1 MGLFDLPHNLYTYS
15 IDNPTALPFHMIK
28 LWLVAEK
35 QKGHKMRTQKVSRKQ
50 EKTSNKFK
58 LK

>member
-35 QKGHKMRTQKVSRKQ
+35 QKVIRCAHRKCLA
-50 EKTSNKFK
+50 NKK
-58 LK
+58 KNKQ